1 MERKWFEKL
10 LVKSITFALFLFALF
25 FAIKL
30 CFVLYSGVYYD
41 AIGEV
46 KSFSEY
52 INTFINGLRYDSRHI
67 ATLSIVYFAI
77 GLLFFWSELRWVILW
92 IYAFIVVIVS
102 LFIGIA
108 EIAFYEIY
116 NDVFNANLLGF
127 IFDDQKAIFH
137 TGISEHYSIL
147 SFIFMYSILSF
158 IFMYTYSKIFT
169 KITREYGYDPLS
181 SIRSRSTSKE
191 SLITSAILFVIFALL
206 MMFSINSSFSF
217 KGGNLDQIA
226 KPVEN
231 TFLRKVSTGAF
242 RNLYLVYRGYM
253 RISNSH
259 FSDYTSQTPLEVV
272 QEYFELDSKQTH
284 YNLKNLLAKK
294 VTYSSKEKVNYIF
307 YIIAESLSEWHFDK
321 EFDEIGLTSGLKS
334 LLNDAHG
341 TKIGVFL
348 QNADSTIKSIDVQLT
363 GLFQTEI
370 PINSIIGTLQPFITA
385 PGIIMK
391 DLGYKTNFYYGG
403 SGIWQRL
410 DQYSAS
416 QGFEKIYYS
425 THIVENAKLN
435 GYASPYEGLWGA
447 YDHYLFTL
455 IKDNV
460 FKHRS
465 TPSFN
470 MILTTSNHS
479 PYDVPLEQFNV
490 PLEDIHKFL
499 TNHSEYKKKDARF
512 FGHIWYQ
519 DKVITRFI
527 QEVSRVLPDSLFVIT
542 GNHYDG
548 EYPNAKPSLKT
559 QNTIPLIIYSPT
571 LEMKKNTNIG
581 SHIDITPSIVELI
594 APENYTYYSFG
605 TPLVSNDSAAL
616 AGENDALGYFSV
628 ATDRFIYNKDGE
640 QIEYFHKAMER
651 HNDKEFAQSL
661 YKRLQQAT
669 ALSWWILKNGYEV
682 RNDEAH

>member
-10 LVKSITFALFLFALF
+10 LVKSITFALFLFILF
-25 FAIKL
+25 FVIKL

-46 KSFSEY
+46 KSFGEY
-52 INTFINGLRYDSRHI
+52 INAFINGMRYDSRHI
-67 ATLSIVYFAI
+67 AVLSIVYFLI
-77 GLLFFWSELRWVILW
+77 GLLFFWSELRCVVLW
-92 IYAFIVVIVS
+92 IYAFIVVLVS

-116 NDVFNANLLGF
+116 SDVFNANLLGL
-127 IFDDQKAIFH
+127 IFDDQQAIFH
-137 TGISEHYSIL
+137 TGISGHYGITTFL
-147 SFIFMYSILSF
+147 FMYGITTFL
-158 IFMYTYSKIFT
+158 FMYAYSKIFT
-169 KITREYGYDPLS
+169 KIRREYGYDPLS

-206 MMFSINSSFSF
+206 MMFSINSALSF
-217 KGGNLDQIA
+217 KGVSLDQVI

-231 TFLRKVSTGAF
+231 TFLRKASPGAF
-242 RNLYLVYRGYM
+242 RDLYLVYRGYM

-259 FSDYTSQTPLEVV
+259 FSDYASQTPLEVV
-272 QEYFELDSKQTH
+272 EEYFELDSKQTH
-284 YNLKNLLAKK
+284 YNLKDLLAKK
-294 VTYSSKEKVNYIF
+294 VTYSGGEKINYIF
-307 YIIAESLSEWHFDK
+307 YIVAESLSEWHFDK
-321 EFDEIGLTSGLKS
+321 EFDEINLTSGLKS

-341 TKIGVFL
+341 VKIGVFL
-348 QNADSTIKSIDVQLT
+348 QNAGSTIKSIDVQLT

-385 PGIIMK
+385 PGVIMK

-425 THIVENAKLN
+425 THIIENAKLN

-460 FKHRS
+460 FKYRN

-470 MILTTSNHS
+470 MILTTSNHP

-490 PLEDIHKFL
+490 PLEDIQRFL
-499 TNHSEYKKKDARF
+499 ANHSEYKRKDERF

-519 DKVITRFI
+519 DKMITRFI

-542 GNHYDG
+542 GDHYDR
-548 EYPNAKPSLKT
+548 EYPHTQPSLKT
-559 QNTIPLIIYSPT
+559 TNTIPLILYSPT

-581 SHIDITPSIVELI
+581 SHIDITPSIVELV
-594 APENYTYYSFG
+594 APADYTYHSFG
-605 TPLVSNDSAAL
+605 SPLVSNDNAAL
-616 AGENDALGYFSV
+616 SGDNSALGYFSI
-628 ATDRFIYNKDGE
+628 ATDRFIYNKENE

-651 HNDKEFAQSL
+651 YNDKELAQSL